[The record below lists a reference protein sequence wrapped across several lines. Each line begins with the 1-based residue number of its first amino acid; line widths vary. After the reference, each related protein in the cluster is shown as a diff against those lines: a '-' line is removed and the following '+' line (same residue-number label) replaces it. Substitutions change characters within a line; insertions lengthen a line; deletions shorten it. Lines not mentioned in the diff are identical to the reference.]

1 MWPGKGW
8 PGRAGRSRGLLNPV
22 FTALG
27 HLAPACGWGQV
38 VSPRVG
44 NIAAI
49 VAGVLLLG
57 LPSAVFNYRLNGS
70 IERQSYEELDL
81 AARRTISLAEGR
93 IGRGIAVL
101 DDLARRGVHSCEQ
114 ADLDALRQATFATT
128 PVKELSVVAPDGST
142 LCSELG
148 GALEKREVLSSEPV
162 KDGSNVRLEI
172 IRLGNLNREIV
183 RLSRPGTGGEN
194 GVAAL
199 IPTELLIPQ
208 VSTQGGAIPMNSR
221 IVTGNGTQIGQFV
234 TLPQSEA
241 QADDL
246 AVRLKSAR
254 YAIEAVLSLP
264 RESLAAR
271 EEDLRSLGSVIT
283 GGLAL
288 VIFAFVMMM
297 PRREHANPV
306 TAIEQAIKAGEF
318 IPYYQPI
325 VDIRTGQL
333 RGAEV
338 LARWR
343 KPDGTITMPSSFI
356 PIAESSGIVLN
367 LTRALMHQ
375 VSKEMGNAL
384 AVRPHLKVTFNLIAQ
399 HFADEAIVQ
408 DVSEI
413 FRHSPMRLSQIVLEM
428 TERQPIENL
437 TETRRVIATLQG
449 LGLQVAIDD
458 VGTGHGGLSY
468 ILKLGV
474 DIIKIDKMFVDS
486 IGIDTG
492 STAIVQTLIDLAESL
507 RMEVIAEGV
516 ENFEQVTHL
525 RKLGIRAAQGY
536 VFAPPLP
543 CDLFMQLIAN
553 IDPLPKRASEAAA
566 GARPV
571 RRARAA

>member
-183 RLSRPGTGGEN
+183 RLNRPGTGGEN

>member
-1 MWPGKGW
+1 MVG
-8 PGRAGRSRGLLNPV
+8 V
-22 FTALG
+22 
-27 HLAPACGWGQV
+27 QV

>member
-1 MWPGKGW
+1 M
-8 PGRAGRSRGLLNPV
+8 
-22 FTALG
+22 
-27 HLAPACGWGQV
+27 
-38 VSPRVG
+38 SPRVG

>member
-1 MWPGKGW
+1 MW
-8 PGRAGRSRGLLNPV
+8 
-22 FTALG
+22 LG
-27 HLAPACGWGQV
+27 SEV
-38 VSPRVG
+38 VSPRIG

-70 IERQSYEELDL
+70 VERQSYEEMDL
-81 AARRTISLAEGR
+81 AARRTIALAEGR
-93 IGRGIAVL
+93 ISRGIGVL
-101 DDLARRGVHSCEQ
+101 DDLARRGVHGCSQ
-114 ADLDALRQATFATT
+114 ADLDALREATFRTT
-128 PVKELSVVAPDGST
+128 PVKELSVIAPDGTT
-142 LCSELG
+142 LCSDLG
-148 GALEKREVLSSEPV
+148 GNLEKREVVSSEPV
-162 KDGSNVRLEI
+162 SADSAVRLEVI
-172 IRLGNLNREIV
+172 KLGDRPGQIV
-183 RLSRPGTGGEN
+183 RINRPGEEGQN
-194 GVAAL
+194 GVGAL

-208 VSTQGGAIPMNSR
+208 VSTQGGTVGMNSR
-221 IVTGNGTQIGQFV
+221 ILTGNGTQISQYIA
-234 TLPQSEA
+234 LPETSPRDE
-241 QADDL
+241 DNL
-246 AVRLKSAR
+246 ELRLKSPR
-254 YAIEAVLSLP
+254 YAVEAMMSLP
-264 RESLAAR
+264 RASMATR
-271 EEDLRSLGSVIT
+271 QEDLSALGAIIT
-283 GGLAL
+283 GGFAL
-288 VIFAFVMMM
+288 VIFAFVLMM
-297 PRREHANPV
+297 PKREHANPV

-375 VSKEMGNAL
+375 VSKEMGKTL
-384 AVRPHLKVTFNLIAQ
+384 AARPHLKMTFNLIAQ

-413 FRHSPMRLSQIVLEM
+413 FRHSPVRLSQIVLEM

-437 TETRRVIATLQG
+437 TETRRVIAALQG
-449 LGLQVAIDD
+449 LGLLVAIDD

-486 IGIDTG
+486 IGIDAG

-525 RKLGIRAAQGY
+525 RKLGVRAAQGY

-553 IDPLPKRASEAAA
+553 IDPLPKRSGEARS
-566 GARPV
+566 GVRPARH
-571 RRARAA
+571 ARAA